1 MDMKRCN
8 DCNHRHSNMTSQLH
22 NSIAFSCSEIG
33 VGADLRSSEKHT
45 IEPAGVMTVGKL
57 FYGLTFEENVTKL

>member
-1 MDMKRCN
+1 
-8 DCNHRHSNMTSQLH
+8 MTSQLH